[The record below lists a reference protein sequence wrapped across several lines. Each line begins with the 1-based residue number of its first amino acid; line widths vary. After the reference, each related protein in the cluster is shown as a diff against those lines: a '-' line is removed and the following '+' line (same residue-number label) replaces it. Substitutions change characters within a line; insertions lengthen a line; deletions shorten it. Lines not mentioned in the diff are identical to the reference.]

1 MTGPNDRDRELNA
14 WLLAAR
20 PRTLPAA
27 VAPVLVGSAMAYRD
41 AAFSLL
47 PATAALL
54 VALLLQIGVNLANDY
69 FDYIKGVDTGQ
80 RLGPIR
86 VTQSGLMAPERV
98 KAGMLTVL
106 GLSLVPGIYLM
117 TLGGWP
123 VMTAGAAALISA
135 LAYSGGPY
143 PLASNGLGDIFV
155 FIFFGLVAVC
165 GTYYVQAGTITVTAI
180 ALAAIVG
187 MLITAILVVN
197 NLRDIHTDR
206 SAGKRTL
213 AVMLGESGT
222 KVEFTGL
229 LICSYIAVLVA
240 WFTGAVPFW
249 ALMPFL
255 SLPLG
260 ISLIRRI
267 WLRAAGPELNQLLA
281 ATAGLS
287 LIFSLLLALGLVL
300 SIHLAG

>member
-1 MTGPNDRDRELNA
+1 MAGPSNRDNELNA
-14 WLLAAR
+14 WLLAVR

-41 AAFSLL
+41 AEFSWL
-47 PATAALL
+47 PASAALL

-69 FDYIKGVDTGQ
+69 FDYIKGVDTEQ
-80 RLGPIR
+80 RLGPLR
-86 VTQSGLMAPERV
+86 VTQSGLIAPGRV
-98 KAGMLTVL
+98 KAGMLAVL
-106 GLSLVPGIYLM
+106 GLSLVPGFYLM

-123 VMTAGAAALISA
+123 VMAAGAAALISA
-135 LAYSGGPY
+135 LAYSGGPF

-165 GTYYVQAGTITVTAI
+165 GTYYVQAGTITITAI
-180 ALAAIVG
+180 AMAGIVG

-197 NLRDIHTDR
+197 NLRDIDTDR

-213 AVMLGESGT
+213 AVILGEYGT
-222 KVEFTGL
+222 KIEFSGL
-229 LICSYIAVLVA
+229 LICSYIAILIT
-240 WFTGAVPFW
+240 WFTGAVTFW

-260 ISLIRRI
+260 ISLVRRI
-267 WLRAAGPELNQLLA
+267 WMGGAGHELNQLLA

-300 SIHLAG
+300 STHISG